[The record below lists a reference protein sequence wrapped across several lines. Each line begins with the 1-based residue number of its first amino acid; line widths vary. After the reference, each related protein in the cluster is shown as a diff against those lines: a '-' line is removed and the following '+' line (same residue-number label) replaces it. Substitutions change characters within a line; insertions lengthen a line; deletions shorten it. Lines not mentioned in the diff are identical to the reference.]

1 MSKEKGQLKTD
12 FTLDDELDIKQIQNQ
27 ADNLSENSNIKAET
41 ITESEKSVSER
52 ILVSISE
59 NINTMAEA
67 INKSETQKQKV
78 REDYV
83 KFFKRLLIALII
95 FVGVLICIDT
105 FLGERFELKT
115 EFLISVMSAIFADI
129 FAIVHTIVKYMTNVE
144 HFDAYNKLIDSL
156 LKHLDADKTKK

>member
-12 FTLDDELDIKQIQNQ
+12 FTLDNELDIKQIQNQ
-27 ADNLSENSNIKAET
+27 ADNLSENSNIQTET

-59 NINTMAEA
+59 NINTMAQAISESEA
-67 INKSETQKQKV
+67 QKQKV

-95 FVGVLICIDT
+95 FAGSLICIDT
-105 FLGERFELKT
+105 FLGECFELKT

-144 HFDAYNKLIDSL
+144 HYDAYNKLIDSL
-156 LKHLDADKTKK
+156 SKHLDADKTKK